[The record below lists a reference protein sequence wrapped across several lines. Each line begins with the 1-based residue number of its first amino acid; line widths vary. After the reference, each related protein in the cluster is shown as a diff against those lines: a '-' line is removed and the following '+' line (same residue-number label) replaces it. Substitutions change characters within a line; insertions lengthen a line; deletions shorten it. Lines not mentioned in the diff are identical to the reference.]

1 MNEHH
6 HVYTKSRLIKELAFR
21 AGIKKTASRQI
32 LEVLAEI
39 VKRETPNGP
48 FILPGLCKFEL
59 VPRKARRIRNPRTG
73 ELLIMPP
80 QKALKI
86 TAARSAKLA
95 IAPRIPA
102 VPAALYVPPAEETPA
117 PVVPPVPVPVPAP
130 TPAAEPAPA
139 SGTVPVPVP
148 EPAPAAEPAPE
159 STATPEPPVADEQKP
174 VPPAAPVSEPVP
186 EPPVA
191 DEQKPVPPAAPVSEP
206 VPEPTPAAEPAPA
219 PETVP
224 ATVPE
229 PAHAPEPAPESAVTP
244 EPPVADEQKPVSPAA
259 PASEPAPEP
268 APAPEAAPAP
278 EPAAEPEPAPE
289 PAPAP
294 EAAPAPEPAP
304 VPEPEPEP
312 EPVQEEPQADAISFR
327 CVGCGQEIEAPLDA
341 IGLDAECP
349 MCGNIVVVPAKSE
362 PGTMYGPSV
371 GDAPKSTEPVVSAKE
386 AEEMDPSQLKN
397 RTIRIDAE
405 ALGLDDTSPVKKEP
419 VEEKLISFFCPN
431 CRQEIE
437 ATADMAGTPAE
448 CPNCGLTFEVPFF
461 SEAGSIHDEHRAEEE
476 AKASYQAQKGK
487 TMRIDL
493 PDDF

>member
-1 MNEHH
+1 MNDHR

-21 AGIKKTASRQI
+21 AGIKKIASRQI

-39 VKRETPNGP
+39 IKRETPNGP

-117 PVVPPVPVPVPAP
+117 PAVVPVPVPAP
-130 TPAAEPAPA
+130 AAEPAAASVPAPAPVDQTPPAPVPAVEPAPA
-139 SGTVPVPVP
+139 SEPVEQPVPAQEATP
-148 EPAPAAEPAPE
+148 TPAPAEEPAPAPAAEPAP
-159 STATPEPPVADEQKP
+159 
-174 VPPAAPVSEPVP
+174 APT
-186 EPPVA
+186 
-191 DEQKPVPPAAPVSEP
+191 
-206 VPEPTPAAEPAPA
+206 PEPTPAQAPAEEPKTAPTAEPVAEPAPGPAPAPA
-219 PETVP
+219 PEPT
-224 ATVPE
+224 
-229 PAHAPEPAPESAVTP
+229 PAP
-244 EPPVADEQKPVSPAA
+244 A
-259 PASEPAPEP
+259 PAP
-268 APAPEAAPAP
+268 APAPE
-278 EPAAEPEPAPE
+278 
-289 PAPAP
+289 
-294 EAAPAPEPAP
+294 
-304 VPEPEPEP
+304 
-312 EPVQEEPQADAISFR
+312 EPQPEAISFK
-327 CVGCGQEIEAPLDA
+327 CPGCGQEIEAPLDA

-386 AEEMDPSQLKN
+386 AEEMDPTQLKN

-405 ALGLDDTSPVKKEP
+405 ALGLDDPTTPAKKEP

-431 CRQEIE
+431 CHQEIE

-476 AKASYQAQKGK
+476 SKASYQAQKGK

>member
-1 MNEHH
+1 MNDHR

-21 AGIKKTASRQI
+21 AGIKKIASRQI

-39 VKRETPNGP
+39 IKRETPNGP

-117 PVVPPVPVPVPAP
+117 PAAVPVPVPAP
-130 TPAAEPAPA
+130 AAEPAAASVPAPAPVDQTPPAPAPAVEPAPA
-139 SGTVPVPVP
+139 SEPVEQPIPVQEATP
-148 EPAPAAEPAPE
+148 TPAPAEEPAPAPAAEPAP
-159 STATPEPPVADEQKP
+159 APTPEPT
-174 VPPAAPVSEPVP
+174 PAQAPAEEP
-186 EPPVA
+186 
-191 DEQKPVPPAAPVSEP
+191 KTAPTAE
-206 VPEPTPAAEPAPA
+206 PAAEPAP
-219 PETVP
+219 
-224 ATVPE
+224 
-229 PAHAPEPAPESAVTP
+229 EPAPEPS
-244 EPPVADEQKPVSPAA
+244 
-259 PASEPAPEP
+259 APEP
-268 APAPEAAPAP
+268 APAPEPA
-278 EPAAEPEPAPE
+278 
-289 PAPAP
+289 
-294 EAAPAPEPAP
+294 
-304 VPEPEPEP
+304 
-312 EPVQEEPQADAISFR
+312 QEEPQVDAISFK
-327 CVGCGQEIEAPLDA
+327 CPGCGQEIEAPVDA

-386 AEEMDPSQLKN
+386 AEEMDPTQLKN

-405 ALGLDDTSPVKKEP
+405 ALGLDDPTTPAKKEP

-431 CRQEIE
+431 CHQEIE

>member
-1 MNEHH
+1 MNDHR

-21 AGIKKTASRQI
+21 AGIKKIASRQI

-39 VKRETPNGP
+39 IKRETPNGP

-117 PVVPPVPVPVPAP
+117 PAAVPVPVPAP
-130 TPAAEPAPA
+130 AAEPAAASVPAPAPVDQTPPAPAPAVDPAPA
-139 SGTVPVPVP
+139 SETVEQPVPAQEATP
-148 EPAPAAEPAPE
+148 TPAPAEEPAPAPAAEPAP
-159 STATPEPPVADEQKP
+159 
-174 VPPAAPVSEPVP
+174 APT
-186 EPPVA
+186 
-191 DEQKPVPPAAPVSEP
+191 
-206 VPEPTPAAEPAPA
+206 PEPTPAQAPAEEPKTAPTAEPVAEPAPGPAPAPA
-219 PETVP
+219 PEPTP
-224 ATVPE
+224 A
-229 PAHAPEPAPESAVTP
+229 PAPAPEPTSAPEPS
-244 EPPVADEQKPVSPAA
+244 
-259 PASEPAPEP
+259 APEP
-268 APAPEAAPAP
+268 APAPEPA
-278 EPAAEPEPAPE
+278 
-289 PAPAP
+289 
-294 EAAPAPEPAP
+294 
-304 VPEPEPEP
+304 
-312 EPVQEEPQADAISFR
+312 QEEPQVDAISFK
-327 CVGCGQEIEAPLDA
+327 CPGCGQEIEAPVDA

-386 AEEMDPSQLKN
+386 AEEMDPTQLKN

-405 ALGLDDTSPVKKEP
+405 ALGLDDPTTPAKKEP

-431 CRQEIE
+431 CHQEIE

-476 AKASYQAQKGK
+476 SKASYQAQKGK

>member
-1 MNEHH
+1 MNDHR

-21 AGIKKTASRQI
+21 AGIKKIASRQI

-39 VKRETPNGP
+39 IKRETPNGP

-117 PVVPPVPVPVPAP
+117 PAVVPVPVPAP
-130 TPAAEPAPA
+130 AAEPAAASVPAPAPVDQTPPAPVPAVEPAPA
-139 SGTVPVPVP
+139 SEPVEQPVPAQEATPTPAPAEEPVPAPAPTP
-148 EPAPAAEPAPE
+148 EPAPAQAPAEEPKTAPTAEP
-159 STATPEPPVADEQKP
+159 VA
-174 VPPAAPVSEPVP
+174 
-186 EPPVA
+186 
-191 DEQKPVPPAAPVSEP
+191 
-206 VPEPTPAAEPAPA
+206 
-219 PETVP
+219 
-224 ATVPE
+224 
-229 PAHAPEPAPESAVTP
+229 
-244 EPPVADEQKPVSPAA
+244 
-259 PASEPAPEP
+259 EPAPEP
-268 APAPEAAPAP
+268 APAPAP
-278 EPAAEPEPAPE
+278 EPTPAPE

-294 EAAPAPEPAP
+294 EPTPAPEPSAPEPAPAPEPA
-304 VPEPEPEP
+304 
-312 EPVQEEPQADAISFR
+312 QEEPQVDAISFK
-327 CVGCGQEIEAPLDA
+327 CPGCGQEIEAPLDA

-386 AEEMDPSQLKN
+386 AEEMDPTQLKN

-405 ALGLDDTSPVKKEP
+405 ALGLDDPTTPAKKEP

-431 CRQEIE
+431 CHQEIE

>member
-1 MNEHH
+1 MHERQ

-21 AGIKKTASRQI
+21 AGIKKIASRQI

-39 VKRETPNGP
+39 IKRETPNGP

-73 ELLIMPP
+73 EALILPP

-102 VPAALYVPPAEETPA
+102 VPAALYVPPPEETPA
-117 PVVPPVPVPVPAP
+117 PAAVPVPAP
-130 TPAAEPAPA
+130 APAPEPTPAPVEEPKPAPTPAEVALVPAPAEEPAPTPAEVAPAPTPAEEPATVPAEPAPA
-139 SGTVPVPVP
+139 ST
-148 EPAPAAEPAPE
+148 
-159 STATPEPPVADEQKP
+159 
-174 VPPAAPVSEPVP
+174 
-186 EPPVA
+186 
-191 DEQKPVPPAAPVSEP
+191 
-206 VPEPTPAAEPAPA
+206 EPTPAPAKETAPAPA
-219 PETVP
+219 EEPTP
-224 ATVPE
+224 A
-229 PAHAPEPAPESAVTP
+229 
-244 EPPVADEQKPVSPAA
+244 
-259 PASEPAPEP
+259 
-268 APAPEAAPAP
+268 
-278 EPAAEPEPAPE
+278 
-289 PAPAP
+289 
-294 EAAPAPEPAP
+294 
-304 VPEPEPEP
+304 
-312 EPVQEEPQADAISFR
+312 EEPQPEAISFK
-327 CVGCGQEIEAPLDA
+327 CPGCGQEIEAPLDA

-349 MCGNIVVVPAKSE
+349 MCGRIVVVPAKSE

-386 AEEMDPSQLKN
+386 AEEMDPAQLKN

-405 ALGLDDTSPVKKEP
+405 ELGLEDPSPAKKEP

-431 CRQEIE
+431 CHQEIE

-448 CPNCGLTFEVPFF
+448 CPNCGLTFEVPIF
-461 SEAGSIHDEHRAEEE
+461 SEAGSIHDENRQENE
-476 AKASYQAQKGK
+476 AKASVQAQKGR

>member
-1 MNEHH
+1 MNDHR

-21 AGIKKTASRQI
+21 AGIKKIASRQI

-39 VKRETPNGP
+39 IKRETPNGP

-117 PVVPPVPVPVPAP
+117 PAVVPVPVPAP
-130 TPAAEPAPA
+130 AAEPAAASVPAPAPVDQTPPAPVPAVEPAPA
-139 SGTVPVPVP
+139 SEPVEQPVPAQEATP
-148 EPAPAAEPAPE
+148 TPAPAEEPAPAPAAEPAP
-159 STATPEPPVADEQKP
+159 A
-174 VPPAAPVSEPVP
+174 
-186 EPPVA
+186 
-191 DEQKPVPPAAPVSEP
+191 
-206 VPEPTPAAEPAPA
+206 PTPEPAPA
-219 PETVP
+219 QAP
-224 ATVPE
+224 AEE
-229 PAHAPEPAPESAVTP
+229 PKTAPTAE
-244 EPPVADEQKPVSPAA
+244 PVA
-259 PASEPAPEP
+259 EPAPEP
-268 APAPEAAPAP
+268 APAPAPEPTPAPAPAPAP
-278 EPAAEPEPAPE
+278 EPTPAPE

-294 EAAPAPEPAP
+294 EPKPAPEPAPAPEPTPAPEPSAPEPAPAPEPA
-304 VPEPEPEP
+304 
-312 EPVQEEPQADAISFR
+312 QEEPQVDAISFK
-327 CVGCGQEIEAPLDA
+327 CPGCGQEIEAPLDA

-386 AEEMDPSQLKN
+386 AEEMDPTQLKN

-405 ALGLDDTSPVKKEP
+405 ALGLDDPTTPAKKEP

-431 CRQEIE
+431 CHQEIE

>member
-1 MNEHH
+1 MNDHR

-21 AGIKKTASRQI
+21 AGIKKIASRQI

-39 VKRETPNGP
+39 IKRETPNGP

-117 PVVPPVPVPVPAP
+117 PAVVPVPVPAP
-130 TPAAEPAPA
+130 AAEPAAASVPAPAPVDQTPPAPAPAVDPAPA
-139 SGTVPVPVP
+139 SETVEQPVPAQEATP
-148 EPAPAAEPAPE
+148 TPAPAEEPAPAPAAEPAP
-159 STATPEPPVADEQKP
+159 
-174 VPPAAPVSEPVP
+174 APT
-186 EPPVA
+186 
-191 DEQKPVPPAAPVSEP
+191 
-206 VPEPTPAAEPAPA
+206 PEPTPAQAPAEEPKTAPTAEPVAEPAPGPAPAPA
-219 PETVP
+219 PEPT
-224 ATVPE
+224 
-229 PAHAPEPAPESAVTP
+229 
-244 EPPVADEQKPVSPAA
+244 
-259 PASEPAPEP
+259 PAPEP
-268 APAPEAAPAP
+268 APAPAP
-278 EPAAEPEPAPE
+278 
-289 PAPAP
+289 
-294 EAAPAPEPAP
+294 
-304 VPEPEPEP
+304 
-312 EPVQEEPQADAISFR
+312 EEPQPEAISFK
-327 CVGCGQEIEAPLDA
+327 CPGCGQEIEAPLDA

-362 PGTMYGPSV
+362 PGTMYGQSV
-371 GDAPKSTEPVVSAKE
+371 ADAPKSTEPVLSAKE
-386 AEEMDPSQLKN
+386 AEEMDPTQLKN

-405 ALGLDDTSPVKKEP
+405 ALGLDDPTTPAKKEP

-431 CRQEIE
+431 CHQEIE

-476 AKASYQAQKGK
+476 SKASYQAQKGK

>member
-1 MNEHH
+1 MNDHR

-21 AGIKKTASRQI
+21 AGIKKIASRQI

-39 VKRETPNGP
+39 IKRETPNGP

-117 PVVPPVPVPVPAP
+117 PAVVPVPVPAP
-130 TPAAEPAPA
+130 AAEPAAASVPAPAPVDQTPPAPVPAVEPAPA
-139 SGTVPVPVP
+139 SETVEQPVPAQEATP
-148 EPAPAAEPAPE
+148 TPAPAEEPAPAPAAEPAP
-159 STATPEPPVADEQKP
+159 
-174 VPPAAPVSEPVP
+174 APT
-186 EPPVA
+186 
-191 DEQKPVPPAAPVSEP
+191 
-206 VPEPTPAAEPAPA
+206 PEPTPAHAPAEEPKTAPTAEPVAEPAPGPAPAPA
-219 PETVP
+219 PEPTP
-224 ATVPE
+224 A
-229 PAHAPEPAPESAVTP
+229 PAPAPEPTSAPEPS
-244 EPPVADEQKPVSPAA
+244 
-259 PASEPAPEP
+259 APEP
-268 APAPEAAPAP
+268 APAPEPA
-278 EPAAEPEPAPE
+278 
-289 PAPAP
+289 
-294 EAAPAPEPAP
+294 
-304 VPEPEPEP
+304 
-312 EPVQEEPQADAISFR
+312 QEEPQVDAISFK
-327 CVGCGQEIEAPLDA
+327 CPGCGQEIEAPLDA

-386 AEEMDPSQLKN
+386 AEEMDPTQLKN

-405 ALGLDDTSPVKKEP
+405 ALGLDDPTTPAKKEP

-431 CRQEIE
+431 CHQEIE

-476 AKASYQAQKGK
+476 SKASYQAQKGK

>member
-1 MNEHH
+1 MNDHR

-21 AGIKKTASRQI
+21 AGIKKIASRQI

-39 VKRETPNGP
+39 IKRETPNGP

-117 PVVPPVPVPVPAP
+117 PAVVPVPVPAP
-130 TPAAEPAPA
+130 AAEPAAASVPAPAPVDQTPPAPAPAVEPAPA
-139 SGTVPVPVP
+139 SEPVEQPIPVQEATP
-148 EPAPAAEPAPE
+148 TPAPAEEPAPAPAAEPAP
-159 STATPEPPVADEQKP
+159 
-174 VPPAAPVSEPVP
+174 APT
-186 EPPVA
+186 
-191 DEQKPVPPAAPVSEP
+191 
-206 VPEPTPAAEPAPA
+206 PEPTPAQAPAEEPKTAPTAEPVAEPAPGPAPAPA
-219 PETVP
+219 PEPT
-224 ATVPE
+224 
-229 PAHAPEPAPESAVTP
+229 PAP
-244 EPPVADEQKPVSPAA
+244 A
-259 PASEPAPEP
+259 PAP
-268 APAPEAAPAP
+268 APAPE
-278 EPAAEPEPAPE
+278 
-289 PAPAP
+289 
-294 EAAPAPEPAP
+294 
-304 VPEPEPEP
+304 
-312 EPVQEEPQADAISFR
+312 EPQPEAISFK
-327 CVGCGQEIEAPLDA
+327 CPGCGQEIEAPLDA

-386 AEEMDPSQLKN
+386 AEEMDPTQLKN

-405 ALGLDDTSPVKKEP
+405 ALGLDDPTTPAKKEP

-431 CRQEIE
+431 CHQEIE

-476 AKASYQAQKGK
+476 SKASYQAQKGK

>member
-1 MNEHH
+1 MNERKHL
-6 HVYTKSRLIKELAFR
+6 YTKSRLIKELAFR
-21 AGIKKTASRQI
+21 AGIKKIASRQI

-39 VKRETPNGP
+39 IKRETPNGP

-73 ELLIMPP
+73 EALILPP

-117 PVVPPVPVPVPAP
+117 PVEEPKPAPIPENPESPEKPESPGNPESPVEEPAPAPVAEPAP
-130 TPAAEPAPA
+130 TPAPTEEPAPAPAVEPAPPPAEPAPA
-139 SGTVPVPVP
+139 ST
-148 EPAPAAEPAPE
+148 
-159 STATPEPPVADEQKP
+159 
-174 VPPAAPVSEPVP
+174 
-186 EPPVA
+186 
-191 DEQKPVPPAAPVSEP
+191 
-206 VPEPTPAAEPAPA
+206 EPAPA
-219 PETVP
+219 PAE
-224 ATVPE
+224 
-229 PAHAPEPAPESAVTP
+229 
-244 EPPVADEQKPVSPAA
+244 
-259 PASEPAPEP
+259 EP
-268 APAPEAAPAP
+268 APAPAPS
-278 EPAAEPEPAPE
+278 EE
-289 PAPAP
+289 PAPA
-294 EAAPAPEPAP
+294 
-304 VPEPEPEP
+304 
-312 EPVQEEPQADAISFR
+312 EEPQPEAISFK
-327 CVGCGQEIEAPLDA
+327 CPGCGQEIEAPLDA

-349 MCGNIVVVPAKSE
+349 MCGRIVVVPAKSE

-371 GDAPKSTEPVVSAKE
+371 GDAPKTVEPVVSAKD
-386 AEEMDPSQLKN
+386 AEEMDPAQLKN

-405 ALGLDDTSPVKKEP
+405 ALGLDDSSPAKKEP

-461 SEAGSIHDEHRAEEE
+461 SEAGSIHDENRQESGT
-476 AKASYQAQKGK
+476 KAQIQAQKGK

>member
-1 MNEHH
+1 MNDHR

-21 AGIKKTASRQI
+21 AGIKKIASRQI

-39 VKRETPNGP
+39 IKRETPNGP

-117 PVVPPVPVPVPAP
+117 PAVVPVPVPAP
-130 TPAAEPAPA
+130 AAEPAAASVPAPAPVDQTPPAPAPAVDPAPA
-139 SGTVPVPVP
+139 SETVEQPVPAQEATP
-148 EPAPAAEPAPE
+148 TPAPAEEPAPAPAAEPAP
-159 STATPEPPVADEQKP
+159 
-174 VPPAAPVSEPVP
+174 APT
-186 EPPVA
+186 
-191 DEQKPVPPAAPVSEP
+191 
-206 VPEPTPAAEPAPA
+206 PEPTPAQAPAEEPKTAPTAEPVAEPAPGPAPAPA
-219 PETVP
+219 PEPT
-224 ATVPE
+224 
-229 PAHAPEPAPESAVTP
+229 
-244 EPPVADEQKPVSPAA
+244 
-259 PASEPAPEP
+259 PAPEP
-268 APAPEAAPAP
+268 APAPAP
-278 EPAAEPEPAPE
+278 
-289 PAPAP
+289 
-294 EAAPAPEPAP
+294 
-304 VPEPEPEP
+304 
-312 EPVQEEPQADAISFR
+312 EEPQPEAISFK
-327 CVGCGQEIEAPLDA
+327 CPGCGQEIEAPLDA

-386 AEEMDPSQLKN
+386 AEEMDPTQLKN

-405 ALGLDDTSPVKKEP
+405 ALGLDDSSPAKKEP

-431 CRQEIE
+431 CHQEIE

-476 AKASYQAQKGK
+476 SKASYQAQKGK

>member
-1 MNEHH
+1 MNERP

-21 AGIKKTASRQI
+21 AGIKKIASRQI

-39 VKRETPNGP
+39 IKRETPNGP

-73 ELLIMPP
+73 EALILPP

-117 PVVPPVPVPVPAP
+117 PVVAP
-130 TPAAEPAPA
+130 T
-139 SGTVPVPVP
+139 P
-148 EPAPAAEPAPE
+148 EPAP
-159 STATPEPPVADEQKP
+159 
-174 VPPAAPVSEPVP
+174 PPA
-186 EPPVA
+186 
-191 DEQKPVPPAAPVSEP
+191 
-206 VPEPTPAAEPAPA
+206 PEPTPAPIEEPKPAPAEPAPA
-219 PETVP
+219 PTPVAEPVP
-224 ATVPE
+224 A
-229 PAHAPEPAPESAVTP
+229 PA
-244 EPPVADEQKPVSPAA
+244 
-259 PASEPAPEP
+259 EP
-268 APAPEAAPAP
+268 APAPAPA
-278 EPAAEPEPAPE
+278 EE

-294 EAAPAPEPAP
+294 AEEPAP
-304 VPEPEPEP
+304 PPAEEPAPA
-312 EPVQEEPQADAISFR
+312 EEPQPEAISFK
-327 CVGCGQEIEAPLDA
+327 CPGCGQEIEAPLDA
-341 IGLDAECP
+341 VGLDAECP
-349 MCGNIVVVPAKSE
+349 MCGRIVVVPAKSE

-371 GDAPKSTEPVVSAKE
+371 GNAPKSTEPVVSAKE
-386 AEEMDPSQLKN
+386 AEEMDPTQLKN

-405 ALGLDDTSPVKKEP
+405 ALGFGDSAPTKKEP

-431 CRQEIE
+431 CHQEIE
-437 ATADMAGTPAE
+437 ATADMAGMPAE

-461 SEAGSIHDEHRAEEE
+461 SEAGSIHDEHRQENE
-476 AKASYQAQKGK
+476 AKESAQAQKGK

>member
-1 MNEHH
+1 MNERKHL
-6 HVYTKSRLIKELAFR
+6 YTKSRLIKELAFR
-21 AGIKKTASRQI
+21 AGIKKIASRQI

-39 VKRETPNGP
+39 IKRETPNGP

-73 ELLIMPP
+73 EALILPP

-102 VPAALYVPPAEETPA
+102 VPAALYVPPPEETPA
-117 PVVPPVPVPVPAP
+117 PAAVPVPAP
-130 TPAAEPAPA
+130 APAPEPTPAPVEEPKPAPTEAAPAPTPAEEPATVPAEPAPA
-139 SGTVPVPVP
+139 ST
-148 EPAPAAEPAPE
+148 
-159 STATPEPPVADEQKP
+159 
-174 VPPAAPVSEPVP
+174 
-186 EPPVA
+186 
-191 DEQKPVPPAAPVSEP
+191 
-206 VPEPTPAAEPAPA
+206 EPTPAPTEEPAPA
-219 PETVP
+219 PAE
-224 ATVPE
+224 E
-229 PAHAPEPAPESAVTP
+229 PTP
-244 EPPVADEQKPVSPAA
+244 ADEPQ
-259 PASEPAPEP
+259 PE
-268 APAPEAAPAP
+268 
-278 EPAAEPEPAPE
+278 
-289 PAPAP
+289 
-294 EAAPAPEPAP
+294 
-304 VPEPEPEP
+304 
-312 EPVQEEPQADAISFR
+312 AISFK
-327 CVGCGQEIEAPLDA
+327 CPGCGQEIEAPLDA

-386 AEEMDPSQLKN
+386 AEEMDPAQLKN

-405 ALGLDDTSPVKKEP
+405 ELGLEDPSPAKKEP

-431 CRQEIE
+431 CHQEIE

-461 SEAGSIHDEHRAEEE
+461 SEAGSIHDEKRQENE
-476 AKASYQAQKGK
+476 AKASVQAQKGK

>member
-1 MNEHH
+1 MNDHR

-21 AGIKKTASRQI
+21 AGIKKIASRQI

-39 VKRETPNGP
+39 IKRETPNGP

-117 PVVPPVPVPVPAP
+117 PAVVPVPVPAP
-130 TPAAEPAPA
+130 AAEPAAA
-139 SGTVPVPVP
+139 SV
-148 EPAPAAEPAPE
+148 
-159 STATPEPPVADEQKP
+159 
-174 VPPAAPVSEPVP
+174 
-186 EPPVA
+186 
-191 DEQKPVPPAAPVSEP
+191 
-206 VPEPTPAAEPAPA
+206 PAPA
-219 PETVP
+219 PVDQ
-224 ATVPE
+224 
-229 PAHAPEPAPESAVTP
+229 TP
-244 EPPVADEQKPVSPAA
+244 
-259 PASEPAPEP
+259 PAPEP
-268 APAPEAAPAP
+268 APAPAP
-278 EPAAEPEPAPE
+278 
-289 PAPAP
+289 
-294 EAAPAPEPAP
+294 
-304 VPEPEPEP
+304 
-312 EPVQEEPQADAISFR
+312 EEPQPEAISFK
-327 CVGCGQEIEAPLDA
+327 CPGCGQEIEAPLDA

-386 AEEMDPSQLKN
+386 AEEMDPTQLKN

-405 ALGLDDTSPVKKEP
+405 ALGLEDPTIPAKNEP

-431 CRQEIE
+431 CHQEIE

>member
-1 MNEHH
+1 MNDHR

-21 AGIKKTASRQI
+21 AGIKKIASRQI

-39 VKRETPNGP
+39 IKRETPNGP

-117 PVVPPVPVPVPAP
+117 PAAVPVPVPAP
-130 TPAAEPAPA
+130 AAEPAAASVPAPAPVDQTPPAPAPAVEPAPA
-139 SGTVPVPVP
+139 SEPVEQPIP
-148 EPAPAAEPAPE
+148 AQEATPTPAPAEEPAPAPAAEPAP
-159 STATPEPPVADEQKP
+159 
-174 VPPAAPVSEPVP
+174 APT
-186 EPPVA
+186 
-191 DEQKPVPPAAPVSEP
+191 
-206 VPEPTPAAEPAPA
+206 PEPTPAHAPAEEPKTAPTAEPVAEPAPGPAPAPA
-219 PETVP
+219 PEPT
-224 ATVPE
+224 
-229 PAHAPEPAPESAVTP
+229 
-244 EPPVADEQKPVSPAA
+244 
-259 PASEPAPEP
+259 PAPEP
-268 APAPEAAPAP
+268 APAPAP
-278 EPAAEPEPAPE
+278 
-289 PAPAP
+289 
-294 EAAPAPEPAP
+294 
-304 VPEPEPEP
+304 
-312 EPVQEEPQADAISFR
+312 EEPQPEAISFK
-327 CVGCGQEIEAPLDA
+327 CPGCGQEIEAPLDA

-386 AEEMDPSQLKN
+386 AEEMDPTQLKN

-405 ALGLDDTSPVKKEP
+405 ALGLDDSSPAKKEP

-431 CRQEIE
+431 CHQEIE

-476 AKASYQAQKGK
+476 SKASYQAQKGK

>member
-1 MNEHH
+1 MNDHR

-21 AGIKKTASRQI
+21 AGIKKIASRQI

-39 VKRETPNGP
+39 IKRETPNGP

-117 PVVPPVPVPVPAP
+117 PAVVPVPVPAP
-130 TPAAEPAPA
+130 AAEPAAASVPAPAPVDQTPPAPAPAVDPAPA
-139 SGTVPVPVP
+139 SETVEQPVPAQEATP
-148 EPAPAAEPAPE
+148 TPAPAEEPAPAPAAEPAP
-159 STATPEPPVADEQKP
+159 
-174 VPPAAPVSEPVP
+174 APT
-186 EPPVA
+186 
-191 DEQKPVPPAAPVSEP
+191 
-206 VPEPTPAAEPAPA
+206 PEPTPAQAPAEEPKTAPTAEPVAEPAPGPAPAPA
-219 PETVP
+219 PEPT
-224 ATVPE
+224 
-229 PAHAPEPAPESAVTP
+229 
-244 EPPVADEQKPVSPAA
+244 
-259 PASEPAPEP
+259 PAPEP
-268 APAPEAAPAP
+268 APAPAP
-278 EPAAEPEPAPE
+278 
-289 PAPAP
+289 
-294 EAAPAPEPAP
+294 
-304 VPEPEPEP
+304 
-312 EPVQEEPQADAISFR
+312 EEPQPEAISFK
-327 CVGCGQEIEAPLDA
+327 CPGCGQEIEAPLDA

-371 GDAPKSTEPVVSAKE
+371 GDAPKSMEPVVSAKE
-386 AEEMDPSQLKN
+386 AEEMDPTQLKN

-405 ALGLDDTSPVKKEP
+405 ALGLDDPTTPAKKEP

-431 CRQEIE
+431 CHQEIE

-476 AKASYQAQKGK
+476 SKASYQAQKGK

>member
-1 MNEHH
+1 MNDHR

-21 AGIKKTASRQI
+21 AGIKKIASRQI

-39 VKRETPNGP
+39 IKRETPNGP

-117 PVVPPVPVPVPAP
+117 PAAVPVPVPAP
-130 TPAAEPAPA
+130 AAEPAAASVPAPAPVDQTPPAPAPAVEPAPA
-139 SGTVPVPVP
+139 SEPVEQPIPVQEATP
-148 EPAPAAEPAPE
+148 TPAPAEEPAPAPAAEPAP
-159 STATPEPPVADEQKP
+159 
-174 VPPAAPVSEPVP
+174 APT
-186 EPPVA
+186 
-191 DEQKPVPPAAPVSEP
+191 
-206 VPEPTPAAEPAPA
+206 PEPTPAQAPAEEPKTAPTAEPVAEPAPGPAPAPA
-219 PETVP
+219 PEPT
-224 ATVPE
+224 
-229 PAHAPEPAPESAVTP
+229 PAP
-244 EPPVADEQKPVSPAA
+244 A
-259 PASEPAPEP
+259 PAP
-268 APAPEAAPAP
+268 APAPE
-278 EPAAEPEPAPE
+278 
-289 PAPAP
+289 
-294 EAAPAPEPAP
+294 
-304 VPEPEPEP
+304 
-312 EPVQEEPQADAISFR
+312 EPQPEAISFK
-327 CVGCGQEIEAPLDA
+327 CPGCGQEIEAPLDA

-386 AEEMDPSQLKN
+386 AEEMDPTQLKN

-405 ALGLDDTSPVKKEP
+405 ALGLDDPTTPAKKEP

-431 CRQEIE
+431 CHQEIE

-476 AKASYQAQKGK
+476 SKASYQAQKGK

>member
-1 MNEHH
+1 MNDHR

-21 AGIKKTASRQI
+21 AGIKKIASRQI

-39 VKRETPNGP
+39 IKRETPNGP

-117 PVVPPVPVPVPAP
+117 PAVVPVPVPAP
-130 TPAAEPAPA
+130 AAEPAAASVPAPAPVDQTPPAPAPAVDPAPA
-139 SGTVPVPVP
+139 SETVEQPVPAQEATP
-148 EPAPAAEPAPE
+148 TPAPAEEPAPAPAAESAPAP
-159 STATPEPPVADEQKP
+159 T
-174 VPPAAPVSEPVP
+174 
-186 EPPVA
+186 
-191 DEQKPVPPAAPVSEP
+191 
-206 VPEPTPAAEPAPA
+206 PEPTPAQAPAEEPKTAPTAEPVAEPAPGPAPAPA
-219 PETVP
+219 PEPT
-224 ATVPE
+224 
-229 PAHAPEPAPESAVTP
+229 PAP
-244 EPPVADEQKPVSPAA
+244 A
-259 PASEPAPEP
+259 PAP
-268 APAPEAAPAP
+268 APAPE
-278 EPAAEPEPAPE
+278 
-289 PAPAP
+289 
-294 EAAPAPEPAP
+294 
-304 VPEPEPEP
+304 
-312 EPVQEEPQADAISFR
+312 EPQPEAISFK
-327 CVGCGQEIEAPLDA
+327 CPGCGQEIEAPLDA

-386 AEEMDPSQLKN
+386 AEEMDPTQLKN

-405 ALGLDDTSPVKKEP
+405 ALGLDDPTTPAKKEP

-431 CRQEIE
+431 CHQEIE

-476 AKASYQAQKGK
+476 SKASYQAQKGK

>member
-1 MNEHH
+1 MNDHR

-21 AGIKKTASRQI
+21 AGIKKIASRQI

-39 VKRETPNGP
+39 IKRETPNGP

-117 PVVPPVPVPVPAP
+117 PAAVPVPVPAP
-130 TPAAEPAPA
+130 AAEPAAASVPAPAPVDQTPPVPAPAVEPAPA
-139 SGTVPVPVP
+139 SETVEQPVPAQEATP
-148 EPAPAAEPAPE
+148 TPAPAEEPAPAPAAEPAP
-159 STATPEPPVADEQKP
+159 APTPEPT
-174 VPPAAPVSEPVP
+174 PAQAPAEEP
-186 EPPVA
+186 
-191 DEQKPVPPAAPVSEP
+191 KTAPTAE
-206 VPEPTPAAEPAPA
+206 PAAEPAP
-219 PETVP
+219 
-224 ATVPE
+224 
-229 PAHAPEPAPESAVTP
+229 EPAPEPS
-244 EPPVADEQKPVSPAA
+244 
-259 PASEPAPEP
+259 APEP
-268 APAPEAAPAP
+268 APAPEPA
-278 EPAAEPEPAPE
+278 
-289 PAPAP
+289 
-294 EAAPAPEPAP
+294 
-304 VPEPEPEP
+304 
-312 EPVQEEPQADAISFR
+312 QEEPQVDAISFK
-327 CVGCGQEIEAPLDA
+327 CPGCGQEIEAPVDA

-371 GDAPKSTEPVVSAKE
+371 GNAPKSMEPVVSSKE
-386 AEEMDPSQLKN
+386 AEEMDPTQLKN

-405 ALGLDDTSPVKKEP
+405 ALGLDDPTTPAKKEP

-431 CRQEIE
+431 CHQEIE

-476 AKASYQAQKGK
+476 SKASYQAQKGK

>member
-1 MNEHH
+1 MNDHR

-21 AGIKKTASRQI
+21 AGIKKIASRQI

-39 VKRETPNGP
+39 IKRETPNGP

-117 PVVPPVPVPVPAP
+117 PAVVPVPVPAP
-130 TPAAEPAPA
+130 AAEPAAASVPAPAPVDQTPPAPAPAVDPAPA
-139 SGTVPVPVP
+139 SETVEQPVPAQEATP
-148 EPAPAAEPAPE
+148 TPAPAEEPAPAPAAEPAP
-159 STATPEPPVADEQKP
+159 
-174 VPPAAPVSEPVP
+174 APT
-186 EPPVA
+186 
-191 DEQKPVPPAAPVSEP
+191 
-206 VPEPTPAAEPAPA
+206 PEPTPAQAPAEEPKTAPTAEPVAEPAPGPAPAPA
-219 PETVP
+219 PEPT
-224 ATVPE
+224 
-229 PAHAPEPAPESAVTP
+229 PAP
-244 EPPVADEQKPVSPAA
+244 A
-259 PASEPAPEP
+259 PAP
-268 APAPEAAPAP
+268 APAPE
-278 EPAAEPEPAPE
+278 
-289 PAPAP
+289 
-294 EAAPAPEPAP
+294 
-304 VPEPEPEP
+304 
-312 EPVQEEPQADAISFR
+312 EPQPEAISFK
-327 CVGCGQEIEAPLDA
+327 CPGCGQEIEAPLDA

-386 AEEMDPSQLKN
+386 AEEMDPTQLKN

-405 ALGLDDTSPVKKEP
+405 ALGLDDPTTPAKKEP

-431 CRQEIE
+431 CHQEIE

>member
-1 MNEHH
+1 MNDHR

-21 AGIKKTASRQI
+21 AGIKKIASRQI

-39 VKRETPNGP
+39 IKRETPNGP

-117 PVVPPVPVPVPAP
+117 PAAVPVPVPAP
-130 TPAAEPAPA
+130 AAEPAAASVPAPAPVDQTPPAPAPAVEPAPA
-139 SGTVPVPVP
+139 SEPVEQPIPVQEATP
-148 EPAPAAEPAPE
+148 TPAPAEEPAPAPAAEPAP
-159 STATPEPPVADEQKP
+159 APTPEPT
-174 VPPAAPVSEPVP
+174 PAQAPAEEP
-186 EPPVA
+186 
-191 DEQKPVPPAAPVSEP
+191 KTAPTAE
-206 VPEPTPAAEPAPA
+206 PAAEPAP
-219 PETVP
+219 
-224 ATVPE
+224 
-229 PAHAPEPAPESAVTP
+229 EPAPEPS
-244 EPPVADEQKPVSPAA
+244 
-259 PASEPAPEP
+259 APEP
-268 APAPEAAPAP
+268 APAPEPA
-278 EPAAEPEPAPE
+278 
-289 PAPAP
+289 
-294 EAAPAPEPAP
+294 
-304 VPEPEPEP
+304 
-312 EPVQEEPQADAISFR
+312 QEEPQVDAISFK
-327 CVGCGQEIEAPLDA
+327 CPGCGQEIEAPVDA

-386 AEEMDPSQLKN
+386 AEEMDPAQLKN

-405 ALGLDDTSPVKKEP
+405 ALGLDDAAPAKKQPE
-419 VEEKLISFFCPN
+419 EEKLISFFCPN

-461 SEAGSIHDEHRAEEE
+461 SEAGSIHDEHRQEES
-476 AKASYQAQKGK
+476 KAQIAAQKGK

>member
-1 MNEHH
+1 MNDHR

-21 AGIKKTASRQI
+21 AGIKKIASRQI

-39 VKRETPNGP
+39 IKRETPNGP

-117 PVVPPVPVPVPAP
+117 PAVVPVPVPAP
-130 TPAAEPAPA
+130 AAEPAAASVPAPAPVDQTPPAPAPAVDPAPA
-139 SGTVPVPVP
+139 SETVEQPVPAQEATP
-148 EPAPAAEPAPE
+148 TPAPAEEPAPAPAAEPAP
-159 STATPEPPVADEQKP
+159 
-174 VPPAAPVSEPVP
+174 APT
-186 EPPVA
+186 
-191 DEQKPVPPAAPVSEP
+191 
-206 VPEPTPAAEPAPA
+206 PEPTPAQAPAEEPKTAPTAEPVAEPAPGPAPAPA
-219 PETVP
+219 PEPT
-224 ATVPE
+224 
-229 PAHAPEPAPESAVTP
+229 PAP
-244 EPPVADEQKPVSPAA
+244 A
-259 PASEPAPEP
+259 PAP
-268 APAPEAAPAP
+268 APAPE
-278 EPAAEPEPAPE
+278 
-289 PAPAP
+289 
-294 EAAPAPEPAP
+294 
-304 VPEPEPEP
+304 
-312 EPVQEEPQADAISFR
+312 EPQPEAISFK
-327 CVGCGQEIEAPLDA
+327 CPGCGQEIEAPLDA

-386 AEEMDPSQLKN
+386 AEEMDPTQLKN

-405 ALGLDDTSPVKKEP
+405 ALGLDDPTTPAKKEP

-431 CRQEIE
+431 CHQEIE

-476 AKASYQAQKGK
+476 SKASYQAQKGK

>member
-1 MNEHH
+1 MNERRP
-6 HVYTKSRLIKELAFR
+6 VYTKSRLIKELAFR
-21 AGIKKTASRQI
+21 AGIKKIASRQI
-32 LEVLAEI
+32 LETLAEI

-73 ELLIMPP
+73 EALIMPP

-102 VPAALYVPPAEETPA
+102 VPAALYVPPPEEM
-117 PVVPPVPVPVPAP
+117 
-130 TPAAEPAPA
+130 PAPA
-139 SGTVPVPVP
+139 EEPK
-148 EPAPAAEPAPE
+148 PAPAEEP
-159 STATPEPPVADEQKP
+159 KP
-174 VPPAAPVSEPVP
+174 VP
-186 EPPVA
+186 
-191 DEQKPVPPAAPVSEP
+191 
-206 VPEPTPAAEPAPA
+206 TAEPAPA
-219 PETVP
+219 PAE
-224 ATVPE
+224 E
-229 PAHAPEPAPESAVTP
+229 PKPAPTA
-244 EPPVADEQKPVSPAA
+244 
-259 PASEPAPEP
+259 EP
-268 APAPEAAPAP
+268 APAPTEEPKPAPAE
-278 EPAAEPEPAPE
+278 EPKPAPTAE

-294 EAAPAPEPAP
+294 VE
-304 VPEPEPEP
+304 
-312 EPVQEEPQADAISFR
+312 EEPQADAISFK
-327 CVGCGQEIEAPLDA
+327 CPGCGQEIEAPLDA

-371 GDAPKSTEPVVSAKE
+371 GDAPKSMEPVVSAKE
-386 AEEMDPSQLKN
+386 AEEMDPTQLKN

-405 ALGLDDTSPVKKEP
+405 ALGLDDTSSAKKEP
-419 VEEKLISFFCPN
+419 AEEKLISFFCPN
-431 CRQEIE
+431 CHQEIE

-476 AKASYQAQKGK
+476 SKASYQAQKGK